1 MLCKGSGEYKQGTL
15 RSNIVSTVQVG
26 IMATVEAACASELHN
41 GIFRSLVGGST
52 HRGQRQRGGQE
63 CMIT

>member
-1 MLCKGSGEYKQGTL
+1 MLCKGSGEYKQGML
-15 RSNIVSTVQVG
+15 CSSIVSTVQVG

-52 HRGQRQRGGQE
+52 HRGQ
-63 CMIT
+63 